1 MTKIKKIYALGIG
14 IDAYPQPVPPLN
26 GCKRD
31 IALIEQYLM
40 ELPNVSVSMEKL
52 LDEEATKANIVDKW
66 RAHLGRA
73 EEGDTAL
80 LYFSGHGTT
89 ELADPIFWKSN
100 PDRVIQGII
109 PFDGV
114 TLAGDEVICQLLAD
128 KEWRFL
134 IHELSQRNPHIVT
147 IFDCCHSGLN
157 TRPAYKK
164 RQFPQQRSGE
174 LVALP
179 MRDWK
184 DFIFADDHPKERI
197 ANKQLQQWLPEGSH
211 IQIAACLPDESA
223 YEVEG
228 NGVFTAK
235 LLEVLRRSKGQ
246 ITYFDLQSRIRHFL
260 RGYFNQTPQ
269 FYVTAK
275 YADQVYKRFLDLPFD
290 GPGREVSANVII
302 SPNGQWFMDMGHLHG
317 ISKLAQTVT
326 LTDDVKGQTYEAWI
340 GDIEAS
346 RTELLFRGQTPDP
359 EGHYQAFVKRF
370 LSAPVKVF
378 LEDQSTN
385 ADPASVL
392 AFLQS
397 RLGHQIIWTNHPF
410 EALYRLL
417 ITEEQ
422 ISITPAEGHTRH
434 PVVPNSSRKSTGA
447 MDQAIVML
455 NHIGQ
460 WHFVKDLH
468 NPNAFLFQSA
478 PIKLELIQILK
489 DGSSQIIPH
498 ENGYLNTYFEEQR
511 PNQWGGHV
519 KIKLTNR
526 WDRSLY
532 VSLLYLSMN
541 YQIYGRLLASPVVK
555 LNAGQSIWAR
565 DGQTIPLKLEDQV
578 RAYNEKYSNA
588 YFKIIASTEYFD
600 VTTLEQDPLPS
611 PVGPP
616 TRAGRKPKTRQEGS
630 PNAADWITRDYV
642 LRLRNPYYEV

>member
-14 IDAYPQPVPPLN
+14 IDAYPPPVPPLN

-31 IALIEQYLM
+31 IALIEQYLQ
-40 ELPNVSVSMEKL
+40 ELPNVSLFMETL
-52 LDEEATKANIVDKW
+52 LDEDATKANIVEKW
-66 RAHLGRA
+66 RAHLGKA

-89 ELADPIFWKSN
+89 ELADPIFWHNN

-109 PFDGV
+109 PYDGV
-114 TLAGDEVICQLLAD
+114 ELEENELNCHLLAD

-134 IHELSQRNPHIVT
+134 IHELAQKKPHIVT

-157 TRPAYKK
+157 TRPAFKK

-179 MRDWK
+179 KRDWE
-184 DFIFADDHPKERI
+184 DFIFAEAKPKESI
-197 ANKQLQQWLPEGSH
+197 TKKTLQHWLPEGNH
-211 IQIAACLPDESA
+211 LQIAACLPDESA

-269 FYVTAK
+269 FYTSAK

-290 GPGREVSANVII
+290 GPGRDISANVVVN
-302 SPNGQWFMDMGHLHG
+302 PDGQWFMDMGHLHG
-317 ISKLAQTVT
+317 VSKLTETVT
-326 LTDDVKGQTYEAWI
+326 LTDDIKGQTHKAWI
-340 GDIEAS
+340 KEIEAS
-346 RTELLFRGQTPDP
+346 RTELRFRGETPDP
-359 EGHYQAFVKRF
+359 DGHYQAFVKRF
-370 LSAPVKVF
+370 LSAPVKV
-378 LEDQSTN
+378 LLDNRTSDT
-385 ADPASVL
+385 DPASIL
-392 AFLQS
+392 AFFQS
-397 RLGHQIIWTNHPF
+397 KLGHQVIWTDYPH
-410 EALYRLL
+410 EALYRLVV
-417 ITEEQ
+417 TEDK
-422 ISITPAEGHTRH
+422 ISITPAEGQLLH
-434 PVVPNSSRKSTGA
+434 PVVPNISRTNTGA
-447 MDQAIVML
+447 MDQAMVIL

-468 NPNAFLFQSA
+468 NPNAFLFQTA
-478 PIKLELIQILK
+478 PVKLELIQMLK
-489 DGSSQIIPH
+489 DGSSKIIPN
-498 ENGYLNTYFEEQR
+498 ESGYLNAYFEEQR

-578 RAYNEKYSNA
+578 RAYNEKYSHA
-588 YFKIIASTEYFD
+588 YFKVIASTEYFD
-600 VTTLEQDPLPS
+600 VTSLEQDPLPS
-611 PVGPP
+611 PVGAP

-642 LRLRNPYYEV
+642 LQLRNPYYEV